1 MRHWRVKVCGWYCS
15 AGVATH
21 NLPVVNS
28 QKESLRQF
36 SDMNRTSS
44 AARSFRFSVFEADLR
59 VGELRKNGV
68 KVKLQDQPFQI
79 LAILLENPGELVSRE
94 DLRQRL
100 WPSDTFV
107 DFDHSLNS
115 AVKKLRQ
122 ALSDDADTP
131 RFVETVPRRGYRFI
145 APVQTGAGN
154 GLSGAAAAR
163 LPPDADLISALTTS

>member
-1 MRHWRVKVCGWYCS
+1 MKSGSS
-15 AGVATH
+15 ARWSSQASVI
-21 NLPVVNS
+21 NS
-28 QKESLRQF
+28 QERPSGSF
-36 SDMNRTSS
+36 SDMNQAGS
-44 AARSFRFSVFEADLR
+44 AARSFRFSAFEADLR
-59 VGELRKNGV
+59 AGELRKNGV

-100 WPSDTFV
+100 WASDTFV

-154 GLSGAAAAR
+154 GSSGAAAAG
-163 LPPDADLISALTTS
+163 LT